1 MRFNLLFFMVKE
13 DYTNDILVITAT
25 AIVLLLGL
33 TLVFLFLFIQRKKQ
47 KYLLE
52 RKETKANYEKELAKS
67 QNEIRERALENLSWE
82 IHDNVGQL
90 LSVSKMQLNR
100 LEIKVAEANK
110 PAIIE
115 VTQLVGKSLQ
125 DLRALS
131 KSLNPVSI
139 KNIGLLKA
147 LELEI
152 SRYNRLNFVKA
163 KLEVVNEPFRLDKEK
178 ETILFR
184 IVQEFITNAIKHA
197 KATELNVKLTYENEE
212 LEITVK
218 DNGVGFDINK
228 KSTKKGIGLLN
239 MRGRAKL
246 INAEFNM
253 TSEKGKGTTGYIKC
267 NKEKVLL

>member
-1 MRFNLLFFMVKE
+1 METTSQNTTVL
-13 DYTNDILVITAT
+13 LVIGSTLV
-25 AIVLLLGL
+25 VLLLGA
-33 TLVFLFLFIQRKKQ
+33 TLILLFLFIQKK
-47 KYLLE
+47 KKEYLIE
-52 RKETKANYEKELAKS
+52 KRIFKESFNLELAKS

-100 LEIKVAEANK
+100 LEMKVSDNNK
-110 PAIIE
+110 KALNE
-115 VTQLVGKSLQ
+115 VTELVSKSLQ

-131 KSLNPVSI
+131 KSLNPISI

-152 SRYNRLNFVKA
+152 DRYNRLNFVKA
-163 KLEVVNEPFRLDKEK
+163 SLEVINKPFRLDKEK

-197 KATELNVKLTYENEE
+197 KASELNVTLLYENND
-212 LEITVK
+212 LEIIVK

-228 KSTKKGIGLLN
+228 KSTKRGIGLFN
-239 MRGRAKL
+239 MKGRAEL
-246 INAEFNM
+246 IKAAFNM
-253 TSEKGKGTTGYIKC
+253 TSKKGEGTTGYIRC
-267 NKEKVLL
+267 NKEKVIL

>member
-1 MRFNLLFFMVKE
+1 MEMNTQNTTIL
-13 DYTNDILVITAT
+13 LVIGSTVA
-25 AIVLLLGL
+25 VLLLGL
-33 TLVFLFLFIQRKKQ
+33 TLILLFLFIQKK
-47 KYLLE
+47 KKEYLIE
-52 RKETKANYEKELAKS
+52 KRIFKESFNLELAKS

-100 LEIKVAEANK
+100 LEMKVSDDNK
-110 PAIIE
+110 KALNE
-115 VTQLVGKSLQ
+115 VTELVSKSLQ

-139 KNIGLLKA
+139 KNIGLLNA
-147 LELEI
+147 LGLEI
-152 SRYNRLNFVKA
+152 DRYNRLNFVKA
-163 KLEVVNEPFRLDKEK
+163 KLEIINKPFRLDKEK

-197 KATELNVKLTYENEE
+197 KASELNVKLFYDNNE

-228 KSTKKGIGLLN
+228 KSTKSGIGLLN
-239 MRGRAKL
+239 MKGRAEL
-246 INAEFNM
+246 IKATFNM
-253 TSEKGKGTTGYIKC
+253 TSEKGKGTIGFIRC
-267 NKEKVLL
+267 NKEKVIL

>member
-1 MRFNLLFFMVKE
+1 MLLTIKS
-13 DYTNDILVITAT
+13 NDLLIIGTTL
-25 AIVLLLGL
+25 IVLLLGL
-33 TLVFLFLFIQRKKQ
+33 TLVFLFLFIQRRKQ

-52 RKETKANYEKELAKS
+52 RKETQAKYDKELAKS

-90 LSVSKMQLNR
+90 LSISKMQLNR
-100 LEIKVAEANK
+100 LETKISDENK
-110 PAIIE
+110 NDLAE
-115 VTQLVGKSLQ
+115 VTSLVSKSLQ

-139 KNIGLLKA
+139 KEIGLIKA

-152 SRYNRLNFVKA
+152 NRYNRLNFIKA
-163 KLEVVNEPFRLDKEK
+163 KLNIVNESFRLDKEK

-197 KATELNVKLTYENEE
+197 KASELNVTLLYKNDE

-218 DNGVGFDINK
+218 DNGIGFDMNNK
-228 KSTKKGIGLLN
+228 KIIKGVGLFN
-239 MRGRAKL
+239 MEGRAKL
-246 INAEFNM
+246 INATFGMN
-253 TSEKGKGTTGYIKC
+253 SIKNKGTTGFIKC
-267 NKEKVLL
+267 NKDKVEL

>member
-1 MRFNLLFFMVKE
+1 METTSQNTTVL
-13 DYTNDILVITAT
+13 LVIGSTLV
-25 AIVLLLGL
+25 VLLLGA
-33 TLVFLFLFIQRKKQ
+33 TLILLFLFIQKK
-47 KYLLE
+47 KKEYLIE
-52 RKETKANYEKELAKS
+52 KRIFKESFNLELAKS

-100 LEIKVAEANK
+100 LEMKVSDNNK
-110 PAIIE
+110 KALNE
-115 VTQLVGKSLQ
+115 VTELVSKSLQ

-131 KSLNPVSI
+131 KSLNPISI

-152 SRYNRLNFVKA
+152 DRYNRLNFVKA
-163 KLEVVNEPFRLDKEK
+163 SLEVINKPFRLDKEK

-197 KATELNVKLTYENEE
+197 KASELNVTLLYENND
-212 LEITVK
+212 LEIMVK

-228 KSTKKGIGLLN
+228 KSAKSGIGLLN
-239 MRGRAKL
+239 MKGRAEL
-246 INAEFNM
+246 IKAAFNM
-253 TSEKGKGTTGYIKC
+253 TSKKGEGTTGYIRC
-267 NKEKVLL
+267 NKEKVIL